1 MANLLALPLELR
13 SQIYLDTLIPQQDQ
27 PPTERQILNE
37 DPISSLWEFSF
48 PPALLFVNQ
57 QIYAEVKHI
66 FYGKNTWTMTA
77 SMQRTHNTLPP
88 TAAVPYLRSA
98 HLKIHLDRGSRGIR
112 GSSFIERTVRDRIDQ
127 NCLLLYNVS
136 ALQTLQI
143 SCVETRS
150 LPKDPLDRVP
160 SFCFV
165 SSSAICCYLS
175 RHPEM
180 WESLDRC
187 LWDYL
192 GRDQALVSK
201 LLQPLLNLPGPF
213 RVLKGEI
220 CVDRRDVLRARI
232 LERAFSNCV
241 DAVIALRRSS

>member
-1 MANLLALPLELR
+1 MANLLALSLELR
-13 SQIYLDTLIPQQDQ
+13 FQIYLDTLIPQQDQ

-77 SMQRTHNTLPP
+77 SMQRTHSTLPP

-98 HLKIHLDRGSRGIR
+98 HLKIHLDRNGRGASDR
-112 GSSFIERTVRDRIDQ
+112 SFVERTVRDRIDQ

-143 SCVETRS
+143 SCAETRS
-150 LPKDPLDRVP
+150 LPKYLMDNYYV
-160 SFCFV
+160 V
-165 SSSAICCYLS
+165 SPSAICCYLS

-180 WESLDRC
+180 RESIDEC

-192 GRDQALVSK
+192 ASDQALVSK
-201 LLQPLLNLPGPF
+201 LLQPLLNLPGTL

-220 CVDRRDVLRARI
+220 YVDIPDVMRARI
-232 LERAFSNCV
+232 TERAFSNCV